1 MPTGVQQIRWASFF
15 SFIGSESIIISDD
28 EKHNRSDAMFSG
40 EMCEKG
46 KKKLDLKKNFQSFFS
61 SKTMHSGDTQ

>member
-1 MPTGVQQIRWASFF
+1 MSKFF
-15 SFIGSESIIISDD
+15 SFLGSESTIISDD
-28 EKHNRSDAMFSG
+28 EKHNRSDTMFSG

-46 KKKLDLKKNFQSFFS
+46 KTNIDLKKNSILFS